1 MFRRS
6 TTPEVTLTD
15 FAAAHAAGALT
26 VDVREPDE
34 YAGGHVPGALNIPL
48 SQLGPRVATVAA
60 DSKGVPVFVICASG
74 NRSKAGADLLLQGGL
89 DARSVA
95 GGTAAWSRA
104 GHPTVAGSRRG

>member
-1 MFRRS
+1 VFRRT

-26 VDVREPDE
+26 VDVREPGE
-34 YAGGHVPGALNIPL
+34 YVGGHVPGAINIPL
-48 SQLGPRVATVAA
+48 TLLGTRATSLAA
-60 DSKGVPVFVICASG
+60 DSKGAPVFVICASG
-74 NRSKAGADLLLQGGL
+74 NRSKAGAGLLLRVGL
-89 DARSVA
+89 DARSVT